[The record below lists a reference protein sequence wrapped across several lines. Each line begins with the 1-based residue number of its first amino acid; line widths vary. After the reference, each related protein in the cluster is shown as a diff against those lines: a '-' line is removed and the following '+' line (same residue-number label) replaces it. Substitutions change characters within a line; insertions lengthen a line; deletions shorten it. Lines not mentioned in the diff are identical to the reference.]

1 MDQMVILPAGS
12 ANSSLMAHEMVSGS
26 GSGPAE
32 VVQFAA
38 ICVAHQ
44 TRHKRVFQEYIYPV
58 GVAVS
63 MSCLVATF
71 LLYSVLPQL
80 RDLTGKFILGICATG
95 LTALALT
102 LIDVFGWKDA
112 NVDKLATEL
121 VLHTTVVGAWLCL
134 NSMGHHVSDI
144 SFYFTESGKLS
155 QPFWTF
161 ESDKKGLKAHNF

>member
-12 ANSSLMAHEMVSGS
+12 ANSSLMAHEMVSGD
-26 GSGPAE
+26 GRDPAE

-38 ICVAHQ
+38 ICVTHQ
-44 TRHKRVFQEYIYPV
+44 TRHKRVFREYIYPV

-63 MSCLVATF
+63 MACLVATF

-112 NVDKLATEL
+112 NVDKVTTEL
-121 VLHTTVVGAWLCL
+121 VLNTTVVGAWLCL
-134 NSMGHHVSDI
+134 NSMGHHVSVADI
-144 SFYFTESGKLS
+144 FSLNIFSI
-155 QPFWTF
+155 
-161 ESDKKGLKAHNF
+161 